1 MQSKRISGTGAGG
14 FIGHHLVTF
23 LETQGDWARGVD
35 IRRPEYGTTRPM
47 SSTCPTCGGGL

>member
-1 MQSKRISGTGAGG
+1 MQSKHISGTGAGG

-35 IRRPEYGTTRPM
+35 IRRPEYGPTRPM
-47 SSTCPTCGGGL
+47 SSTCPTRGGG